1 MERIAAMKIN
11 SGTVIF
17 RHWNQQEGLS
27 EIAKSF
33 RSLEELFGLC
43 LQKEEHLL
51 VDRIII
57 DGQDDADTERTVTLV
72 FQSVTV
78 HDKANDKAKKV

>member
-1 MERIAAMKIN
+1 MKIN

-17 RHWNQQEGLS
+17 RHWDEHEGLS
-27 EIAKSF
+27 EIARSF
-33 RSLEELFGLC
+33 KSLEELFGLC
-43 LQKEEHLL
+43 LQTEQNLL

-57 DGQDDADTERTVTLV
+57 DGQDDADAERTLTLV

-78 HDKANDKAKKV
+78 QHKPEKA